1 MTPPIQFAHVPS
13 RTKPRK
19 YGAFLLYA
27 ITLTAATVAAGCMT
41 FGG

>member
-1 MTPPIQFAHVPS
+1 MTPPITLQRIP
-13 RTKPRK
+13 RRRKPRK

-27 ITLTAATVAAGCMT
+27 ITVAAATVAAGCMT